1 MSIELL
7 AKQGRTRI
15 YGGLAAVETSR
26 LRQMRDNAMRS
37 CFSRI
42 EETACRMEH
51 VAHIHGKEYIND
63 AASVSVNATW
73 YTLEK
78 LDGGVVWIALG
89 DDNQT
94 DYTRLRPL
102 ALRKVRM
109 LICVGRD
116 NSNLH
121 RAFSGVVPEII
132 DAGSLAAAVQTSCY
146 CGIDQAKVLL
156 SPATHPGTSVQELG
170 HEYCHQVNEL

>member
-15 YGGLAAVETSR
+15 HSGLAAIETSR
-26 LRQMRDNAMRS
+26 LRQMRDSAMRS
-37 CFSRI
+37 CFARI
-42 EETACRMEH
+42 EETAYRMEH

-73 YTLEK
+73 YTLERT
-78 LDGGVVWIALG
+78 DGAIIWIALG
-89 DDNQT
+89 DDNRA
-94 DYTRLRPL
+94 DYTRLRTL

-109 LICVGRD
+109 LICVGSD

-121 RAFSGVVPEII
+121 NAFEGIVPEII
-132 DAGSLAAAVQTSCY
+132 DVNTISAAVQSSCY
-146 CGIDQAKVLL
+146 SGLDQAKVLL
-156 SPATHPGTSVQELG
+156 SPATQPPIAPQELG
-170 HEYCHQVNEL
+170 REYRRQVNEL

>member
-7 AKQGRTRI
+7 AKQGRARVF
-15 YGGLAAVETSR
+15 GGLAAVETSR
-26 LRQMRDNAMRS
+26 LRQMRDTAMRS

-42 EETACRMEH
+42 EETAYRMEH

-78 LDGGVVWIALG
+78 TDGALIWIALG
-89 DDNQT
+89 DDNHT
-94 DYTRLRPL
+94 DYTRLRTL

-109 LICVGRD
+109 LICVGND
-116 NSNLH
+116 NGNLH
-121 RAFSGVVPEII
+121 RAFNGIVPEIV
-132 DAGSLAAAVQTSCY
+132 DTRTLAAAVQASCY
-146 CGIDQAKVLL
+146 SGIDQAKVLL
-156 SPATHPGTSVQELG
+156 SPATQPQSTVQELG
-170 HEYCHQVNEL
+170 REYRHQVNEL

>member
-51 VAHIHGKEYIND
+51 VVSDKSF
-63 AASVSVNATW
+63 AAIKQ
-73 YTLEK
+73 YFH
-78 LDGGVVWIALG
+78 
-89 DDNQT
+89 
-94 DYTRLRPL
+94 Y
-102 ALRKVRM
+102 
-109 LICVGRD
+109 
-116 NSNLH
+116 
-121 RAFSGVVPEII
+121 
-132 DAGSLAAAVQTSCY
+132 
-146 CGIDQAKVLL
+146 
-156 SPATHPGTSVQELG
+156 
-170 HEYCHQVNEL
+170 NEA

>member
-15 YGGLAAVETSR
+15 YGGLAAIDTSR
-26 LRQMRDNAMRS
+26 LRQMRNSTMRS

-42 EETACRMEH
+42 EESSYRMEH

-73 YTLEK
+73 YTMEK
-78 LDGGVVWIALG
+78 TDGAIIWIAMG
-89 DDNQT
+89 DDNKT
-94 DYTRLRPL
+94 DYGLLRTL

-109 LICVGRD
+109 LICVGKD

-121 RAFSGVVPEII
+121 SSFAGVIPEII
-132 DAGSLAAAVQTSCY
+132 DADSLAKAVQLSCY
-146 CGIDQAKVLL
+146 NGVEHAKVLL
-156 SPATHPGTSVQELG
+156 SPATLPKIPVQELG
-170 HEYCHQVNEL
+170 REYRHQVNEL

>member
-15 YGGLAAVETSR
+15 FGGLAAVESSR
-26 LRQMRDNAMRS
+26 LRQMRDTSMRS

-42 EETACRMEH
+42 EETAYRMEH

-73 YTLEK
+73 YTMEK
-78 LDGGVVWIALG
+78 TDGAIIWIAVG
-89 DDNQT
+89 DDNHT
-94 DYTRLRPL
+94 DYTKLRTL

-109 LICVGRD
+109 LICVGND

-121 RAFSGVVPEII
+121 LAFDGIVPAII
-132 DAGSLAAAVQTSCY
+132 DTNSLSAAVHASCY
-146 CGIDQAKVLL
+146 SGIEQAKVLL
-156 SPATHPGTSVQELG
+156 SPATQPHTTVQELG
-170 HEYCHQVNEL
+170 REYRRQVNEL